1 MKGQEEDKRI
11 EQMMENYKDLRD
23 LIDKLMKDNND
34 MSGMMNQIKD

>member
-1 MKGQEEDKRI
+1 
-11 EQMMENYKDLRD
+11 MMENYKDLRD